1 MLRHLRARYRDAK
14 RSTHLL
20 LTVGK
25 GGPAAQAVD
34 WLIAG
39 LIVCNVVAVV
49 CGTVDPLFTRYQ
61 AVFYTFELVSVGV
74 FTAEYVLR
82 VWSATA
88 TEKDDHPVF
97 GRLRFMTRPAVV
109 IDLLAVAPFY
119 LGTVVF
125 VSDLRVLRAL
135 RLFRFLRL
143 FKLARYS
150 RSVARF
156 ERVVK
161 RKTGD
166 LIVAI
171 AGTSLLLTLASSLMY
186 FVEHDAQPEAFSS
199 IPAALW
205 WGVVTLT
212 TVGYGDVY
220 PVTPLGK
227 LLGATVAV
235 LGTGLVALPAS
246 ILASGFIADDADTDP
261 GPDQCPHC
269 GHDLD

>member
-1 MLRHLRARYRDAK
+1 MLCHFRARYRAAK

-25 GGPAAQAVD
+25 GGAAARAVD
-34 WLIAG
+34 ALIAG

-49 CGTVDPLFTRYQ
+49 CGTVDGLFARYR
-61 AVFYTFELVSVGV
+61 AVFYAFETLSVAV

-88 TEKDDHPVF
+88 ADEYDHPVF
-97 GRLRFMTRPAVV
+97 GRLRFMLRPAVV

-119 LGTVVF
+119 LGTLVF
-125 VSDLRVLRAL
+125 TSDLRALRAL
-135 RLFRFLRL
+135 RLFRFFRL

-156 ERVVK
+156 RRVLR
-161 RKTGD
+161 RKNGD
-166 LIVAI
+166 LVVAI
-171 AGTSLLLTLASSLMY
+171 AGTSLLLTLVSSLMY

-246 ILASGFIADDADTDP
+246 ILASGFIADDAD
-261 GPDQCPHC
+261 PDQCPHC
-269 GHDLD
+269 GRDLD